1 MIKIKFEKPEG
12 PKKTKKELAW
22 FWFGMVG
29 VVGTPITIQ
38 VVYGEDNQM
47 AQLVG
52 MLIWFF
58 LVMAAITGMNKAKKG
73 DKK

>member
-1 MIKIKFEKPEG
+1 
-12 PKKTKKELAW
+12 
-22 FWFGMVG
+22 MVG